1 MSTTREPHPHPNPP
15 LEGERARARVDGK
28 PPLEGGGARVPRA
41 NDNPPPQQQEMGGG
55 GIHRSGFTLI
65 ESVPLRE
72 RNTLR
77 VDTRAAW
84 LAEIHDATAIP
95 ELLDHPALR
104 GKPPLL
110 LGEGSNVLFVGDF
123 GGAIVTM
130 KTRGIEVL
138 DDGAA
143 FARIRVAAGEHW
155 DDFVRWTLAH
165 GYAGLEN
172 LILIPGSVGAAP
184 MQNIGAYGVEVGE
197 FIEAVEAFDLRE
209 RRFVTFTHS
218 ECEFGYRDSIFK
230 RHPDRWLI
238 TMLTLRLPRDWTPR
252 IEYAGV
258 QDELQR
264 MGVARPA
271 PIHVAEAVMALR
283 TRKLPDPAV
292 IGNAGSFFKNPL
304 VSIPQADSLRTEH
317 PQLPSWP
324 AGPET
329 SKLSAAWL
337 IEACGFKGWRE
348 GDAGISNR
356 HALVLVNHGHAT
368 GAQLWALAQRVRH
381 DVHARFGVVL
391 EPEPRV
397 IGVSF

>member
-1 MSTTREPHPHPNPP
+1 M
-15 LEGERARARVDGK
+15 D
-28 PPLEGGGARVPRA
+28 
-41 NDNPPPQQQEMGGG
+41 
-55 GIHRSGFTLI
+55 GFTLI
-65 ESVPLRE
+65 EDASLRG

-77 VDTRAAW
+77 VDAHAAW
-84 LAEIHDATAIP
+84 LAEIHDASATPDAM
-95 ELLDHPALR
+95 DHPTRR
-104 GKPPLL
+104 GKPLLL
-110 LGEGSNVLFVGDF
+110 LGEGSNVLFVEDF
-123 GGAIVTM
+123 DGAIVTM
-130 KTRGIEVL
+130 KNRGVVELDGDATATRV
-138 DDGAA
+138 
-143 FARIRVAAGEHW
+143 RVAAGEHW
-155 DDFVRWTLAH
+155 DDFVRWSLAH

-209 RRFVTFTHS
+209 RRFVAFTNA

-238 TMLTLRLPRDWTPR
+238 TAVTLRLPRNHVLRTD
-252 IEYAGV
+252 YAGV
-258 QDELQR
+258 REELAR
-264 MGVARPA
+264 MGIDKPA
-271 PIHVAEAVMALR
+271 PIHVAEAVVNLR

-304 VSIPQADSLRTEH
+304 VPASQAERLRAGH

-324 AGPET
+324 ATGGN

-337 IEACGFKGWRE
+337 IEACGFKGLRE

-368 GAQLWALAQRVRH
+368 GAELWALALRVREG
-381 DVHARFGVVL
+381 VHSRFGVFL
-391 EPEPRV
+391 EPEPRIV
-397 IGVSF
+397 GVF